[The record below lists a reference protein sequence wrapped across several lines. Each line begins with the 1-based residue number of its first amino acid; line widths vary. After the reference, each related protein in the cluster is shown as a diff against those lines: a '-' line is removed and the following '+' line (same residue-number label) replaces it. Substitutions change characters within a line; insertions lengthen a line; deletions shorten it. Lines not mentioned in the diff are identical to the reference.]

1 MVRVRGYQVSAKNPS
16 KDWLNEGRLVGRL
29 EGSLENFIIHL
40 EPGDGFDGNDGPRD
54 GSERQP
60 REKLLRGAKL

>member
-1 MVRVRGYQVSAKNPS
+1 MTGYRVSGKNPS

-40 EPGDGFDGNDGPRD
+40 EPGTREDRNAGPQD
-54 GSERQP
+54 SSERQP